1 MCGRVGVGFARSRD
15 ARLGVVEQ
23 PDASD
28 EKRGYLFAAGAF
40 GWWAFIVPSY
50 FKLLSGQE
58 ALPLEILAQRVLFGL
73 PLLIGILG
81 ARKKL
86 GEFVRA
92 WTRWATLKVMIP
104 TTGLIA
110 VNWYFFIYAVD
121 TDRLNHASLGY
132 YINPLFSI
140 LLGAVFLGERPTRLQ
155 KIAIAI
161 AGSAVVL
168 MTIAE
173 LDAGQGWPWISL
185 LLPASFGLYG
195 LLRKRVGVGSVV
207 GITFEMLLLSPV
219 CVVLVIWLGVSE
231 RGIFFQEG
239 TALWV
244 SVLMLFGGV
253 VTIVPL
259 ICFTS
264 AVRLLPL
271 SVVGLLQFT
280 APTGQLLLSAVFF
293 GERFTALKLGA
304 FALIWVAIGVFVR
317 DLVRTHRARQAAVD
331 TEMLE

>member
-1 MCGRVGVGFARSRD
+1 VDPEG
-15 ARLGVVEQ
+15 
-23 PDASD
+23 ASD
-28 EKRGYLFAAGAF
+28 TKRGYLFAAGAF

-50 FKLLSGQE
+50 FKLLSGHE

-86 GEFVRA
+86 GELVRA
-92 WTRWATLKVMIP
+92 ATRWRSLRVLVPSTA
-104 TTGLIA
+104 LIA
-110 VNWYFFIYAVD
+110 VNWFFFIYAVD

-161 AGSAVVL
+161 AGGAVVM

-173 LDAGQGWPWISL
+173 LDAGRGWPWISV

-195 LLRKRVGVGSVV
+195 LLRKQVDVGSVV
-207 GITFEMLLLSPV
+207 GITFEMLALSPV
-219 CVVLVIWLGVSE
+219 CFVLIVWLGVSDM
-231 RGIFFQEG
+231 GIFFQEG

-244 SVLMLFGGV
+244 SVLMLMGGV

-271 SVVGLLQFT
+271 SVVGLLQFS

-293 GERFTALKLGA
+293 GEQFSMLKLGA
-304 FALIWVAIGVFVR
+304 FVLIWIAIGVFVR
-317 DLVRTHRARQAAVD
+317 DLVRTHRERRAGRRAVE
-331 TEMLE
+331 TELLE

>member
-1 MCGRVGVGFARSRD
+1 MDAVGD
-15 ARLGVVEQ
+15 AQGDD
-23 PDASD
+23 PDD
-28 EKRGYLFAAGAF
+28 GADRHQ
-40 GWWAFIVPSY
+40 
-50 FKLLSGQE
+50 L
-58 ALPLEILAQRVLFGL
+58 VL
-73 PLLIGILG
+73 
-81 ARKKL
+81 
-86 GEFVRA
+86 
-92 WTRWATLKVMIP
+92 
-104 TTGLIA
+104 
-110 VNWYFFIYAVD
+110 FFIYAVD

-140 LLGAVFLGERPTRLQ
+140 LLGALFLGERPTRLQ

-195 LLRKRVGVGSVV
+195 LAAQAGRGGVG
-207 GITFEMLLLSPV
+207 GRDHLRDAAAEPGLRGAGHLARGERAWDLLS
-219 CVVLVIWLGVSE
+219 
-231 RGIFFQEG
+231 QEG

>member
-1 MCGRVGVGFARSRD
+1 MDREG
-15 ARLGVVEQ
+15 
-23 PDASD
+23 ASD
-28 EKRGYLFAAGAF
+28 TKRGYLFAAGAF

-50 FKLLSGQE
+50 FKLLSSHA
-58 ALPLEILAQRVLFGL
+58 ALPLEILGQRVLFGL

-81 ARKKL
+81 ARRKL
-86 GEFVRA
+86 GELVAAARS
-92 WTRWATLKVMIP
+92 WRSLRVLIP
-104 TTGLIA
+104 STGLIA
-110 VNWYFFIYAVD
+110 INWFFFIYAVD

-155 KIAIAI
+155 KLAIAI
-161 AGSAVVL
+161 AAGAVVL

-173 LDAGQGWPWISL
+173 LDAGQGWPWISV

-195 LLRKRVGVGSVV
+195 LLRKQTSVGPVV
-207 GITFEMLLLSPV
+207 GITFEMLALSPI
-219 CVVLVIWLGVSE
+219 CVALIVWLGVSE

-244 SVLMLFGGV
+244 SLFMLLGGV

-271 SVVGLLQFT
+271 SVVGLLQFS

-293 GERFTALKLGA
+293 GESFTALKLGA
-304 FALIWVAIGVFVR
+304 FVLIWIAIGVFVR
-317 DLVRTHRARQAAVD
+317 DLVRTHRERQAGVD